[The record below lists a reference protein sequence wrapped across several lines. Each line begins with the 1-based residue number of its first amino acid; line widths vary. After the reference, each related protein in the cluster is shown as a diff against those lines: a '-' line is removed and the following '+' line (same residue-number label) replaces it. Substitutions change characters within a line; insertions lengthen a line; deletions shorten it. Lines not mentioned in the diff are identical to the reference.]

1 MIGDSGLERG
11 VGDNTVSPTSSALT
25 GFTSEEIVASHNRIP
40 TKSANSVFKILTG
53 NDSVTNID
61 NGSDIDPKVLILQL
75 LSPIDVV
82 VTAPDGKKIGKNF
95 SSGQEYN
102 EISGA
107 FYSGFQTDDEYITI
121 LNPMDGQYKVEV
133 KGTGS
138 GGEYA
143 VLTSLVSGSVSA
155 TKEVSGLTL
164 PSQVT
169 TLNVLVNNEDI
180 GETESQKI
188 INSEVLK
195 NDIIKAYDLGWIT
208 DKKLKDQLL
217 KKAEGIIKVEKR
229 IEKVIE
235 KLPNGQRK
243 EKRIERL
250 EQRVDNKAALALLVE
265 LKGYRKG
272 KINEQAY
279 NIIKEDLEWLLNN

>member
-1 MIGDSGLERG
+1 
-11 VGDNTVSPTSSALT
+11 
-25 GFTSEEIVASHNRIP
+25 
-40 TKSANSVFKILTG
+40 
-53 NDSVTNID
+53 
-61 NGSDIDPKVLILQL
+61 
-75 LSPIDVV
+75 
-82 VTAPDGKKIGKNF
+82 
-95 SSGQEYN
+95 
-102 EISGA
+102 
-107 FYSGFQTDDEYITI
+107 
-121 LNPMDGQYKVEV
+121 MDGQYKVEV